1 MRSKMANLLDEAVE
15 IASMQYLDR
24 PADGPNPASMRKA
37 TQLVQKMLA
46 GSILNTERLAL
57 KKILSDLG
65 TSIEEVAMA
74 IEDERR

>member
-1 MRSKMANLLDEAVE
+1 
-15 IASMQYLDR
+15 
-24 PADGPNPASMRKA
+24 MRKA